1 MAKLLYNVSAYEN
14 TAANWATDT
23 KIYPAN
29 SLLIESDTGIL
40 KKGDGV
46 KTYANLATIGA
57 KRVVTVADITDFPAT
72 MPPSAHDHAVVDIT
86 DFPATMPP
94 SAHDHAVVDITDFPA
109 TMPPSAHD
117 HAVIDITDFP
127 ATMPPSA
134 HDHAVIADAAS
145 ALLAAST
152 IQELAIALSTRI
164 KALED
169 LATT

>member
-14 TAANWATDT
+14 TAAKWATDT

-57 KRVVTVADITDFPAT
+57 KQVATVADITDFPAT
-72 MPPSAHDHAVVDIT
+72 MPPSAHDHAVVEDAESGLVAA
-86 DFPATMPP
+86 ATIQDLAEAL
-94 SAHDHAVVDITDFPA
+94 STRILAHDHAVV
-109 TMPPSAHD
+109 
-117 HAVIDITDFP
+117 
-127 ATMPPSA
+127 
-134 HDHAVIADAAS
+134 ADVDS
-145 ALLAAST
+145 GLAEAST
-152 IQELAIALSTRI
+152 IQALAIALSARI

-169 LATT
+169 LASG

>member
-14 TAANWATDT
+14 TATKWATDT

-57 KRVVTVADITDFPAT
+57 KQAFAWADVTGKPSTFAPEIGTTAT
-72 MPPSAHDHAVVDIT
+72 KAAAGNHNHAVV
-86 DFPATMPP
+86 
-94 SAHDHAVVDITDFPA
+94 
-109 TMPPSAHD
+109 
-117 HAVIDITDFP
+117 
-127 ATMPPSA
+127 
-134 HDHAVIADAAS
+134 ADAES
-145 ALLAAST
+145 GLEAASD
-152 IQELAIALSTRI
+152 IQALAIALSTRI

-169 LATT
+169 LAST